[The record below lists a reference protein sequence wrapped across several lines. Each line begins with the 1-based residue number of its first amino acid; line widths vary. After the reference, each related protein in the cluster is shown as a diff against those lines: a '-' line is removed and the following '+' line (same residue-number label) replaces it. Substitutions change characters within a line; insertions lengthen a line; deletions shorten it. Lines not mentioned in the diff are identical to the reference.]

1 MENEYLT
8 STMDYP
14 RAIRTVAHRGA
25 MALAPEN
32 SLLAFTKAAEL
43 GIDSIETDVRLSADG
58 LPAIIHDP
66 TLTRTH
72 GHKAHVGTMTMA
84 ELQRLGVPSLS
95 TMLDSFAVDF
105 DVIIDL
111 KEKSARLA
119 ESVGRAVAVSGRAAR
134 CFVTGSDLNL
144 LRRAQ
149 SLAEGLRLSWTIGAR
164 HGTLTPAAVVEA
176 AVAGVSELAVEASG
190 GERGVGG
197 AGQDRWALM
206 CGHTGSSRRRPRAS
220 SSRLAALRSRWM
232 IRDGRWSPCCF
243 RCPRSLQRRSF
254 PSPARLTFSRDAY
267 TGIDGNG

>member
-1 MENEYLT
+1 MENEYHT

-14 RAIRTVAHRGA
+14 RAIKTVAHRGA

-72 GHKAHVGTMTMA
+72 GHKVHVGTTTMA

-111 KEKSARLA
+111 KEKSAKLA
-119 ESVGRAVAVSGRAAR
+119 ESVGRAVAVSDRAAR

-149 SLAEGLRLSWTIGAR
+149 ALAEGLRLSWTIGAR

-176 AVAGVSELAVEASG
+176 AVAGVSELAVHAPEVSAELVAQARSLG
-190 GERGVGG
+190 IDVRAYGIKTPAIARQLVELGCTTLTL
-197 AGQDRWALM
+197 DDPRWAMEPMLL
-206 CGHTGSSRRRPRAS
+206 S
-220 SSRLAALRSRWM
+220 L
-232 IRDGRWSPCCF
+232 SP
-243 RCPRSLQRRSF
+243 
-254 PSPARLTFSRDAY
+254 LTA
-267 TGIDGNG
+267 TT